1 MGVAKK
7 IPQHILGLFQCF
19 GIGLLLL
26 SLTRL
31 LFFFFNINAFSN
43 WQFTD
48 FLAGVW
54 FDCITLGIYFIP
66 LYGLTLLPIPWRG
79 YKLYKVLHASL
90 FVLTI
95 TVLLFFNLMDIEY
108 FAFTSKRSTSDLF
121 DVLGAGNDINQLLT
135 TFIKDFWLLILF
147 FIGFLF
153 LGIRLYLK
161 KIALGESTFTNI
173 KPRFFITNTLY
184 FLVLTPLLLIVGRGG
199 LGYRPA
205 GVLTATRFTVVEN
218 TAIVLNTPF
227 TIIKSLS
234 KEGIKNP
241 NYFKSQE
248 ELYAYFTTTKK
259 LNSTTKL
266 PENTNVMVII
276 LESFGNEWLG
286 KKENKVGYT
295 PFLDSL
301 LDHSL
306 YFPNAFANGKKS
318 IEAVP
323 AIFGGIPSLMDNPY
337 ITSQYGTN
345 KIETLITQLKKRGY
359 SSAFYHGATNGSMK
373 FNEFSELA
381 GFDQYVGR
389 TEYNN
394 ENHADATWGILDEYF
409 NPWTAKQVSTISEP
423 FIAGLFT
430 LSSHHPYFVPKE
442 WKNKLPKEAEPM
454 SQSIAYGDVSLKLFF
469 EEAKKH
475 EWFNRTLFV
484 LLADHTPAGTS
495 IFYQHRL
502 GMYGIPIAFYHP
514 KSLIEPSISSQLIDQ
529 ADIYPTLMD
538 WLTNETEMYAF
549 GQSVDAKEENTAIYY
564 LEGTYYYLKH
574 DYLMTFAQNEAQNL
588 YNYKTDTMLYYDSI
602 SFFPKLKNE
611 MELELKAMIQVY
623 SQDLISNQMT
633 LK

>member
-153 LGIRLYLK
+153 LGVRLYLK

-205 GVLTATRFTVVEN
+205 GVLTATRFTAVEN

-248 ELYAYFTTTKK
+248 ELDAYFTTTKK

-306 YFPNAFANGKKS
+306 YFPNAFANGK
-318 IEAVP
+318 
-323 AIFGGIPSLMDNPY
+323 NP
-337 ITSQYGTN
+337 
-345 KIETLITQLKKRGY
+345 
-359 SSAFYHGATNGSMK
+359 
-373 FNEFSELA
+373 
-381 GFDQYVGR
+381 
-389 TEYNN
+389 
-394 ENHADATWGILDEYF
+394 
-409 NPWTAKQVSTISEP
+409 
-423 FIAGLFT
+423 
-430 LSSHHPYFVPKE
+430 
-442 WKNKLPKEAEPM
+442 
-454 SQSIAYGDVSLKLFF
+454 
-469 EEAKKH
+469 
-475 EWFNRTLFV
+475 
-484 LLADHTPAGTS
+484 
-495 IFYQHRL
+495 
-502 GMYGIPIAFYHP
+502 
-514 KSLIEPSISSQLIDQ
+514 
-529 ADIYPTLMD
+529 
-538 WLTNETEMYAF
+538 
-549 GQSVDAKEENTAIYY
+549 
-564 LEGTYYYLKH
+564 
-574 DYLMTFAQNEAQNL
+574 
-588 YNYKTDTMLYYDSI
+588 
-602 SFFPKLKNE
+602 
-611 MELELKAMIQVY
+611 
-623 SQDLISNQMT
+623 
-633 LK
+633 